1 MIQTAKKIL
10 AHAIKL
16 TKGEAGLLIY
26 DKTTCDIA
34 EAFRTAASELD
45 LSLTMRKIELT
56 GRHGLDPDAETV
68 EMIRNHN
75 VIICPTYYS
84 LTHCAALTEA
94 RARGARGATLPGITN
109 SLFMHSFADAAQ
121 ILRDGTTAS
130 NAITGHHEIEVT
142 TDAGTAVTFTVGR
155 SRVEFDTG
163 VLSEPGQ
170 IGNIPFGEAYTSPD
184 LGTMEGIIAVDG
196 SIGSFDDWTPENA
209 TACDCIIH
217 MKKGRAVRFSGTR
230 AKALEKALEAAG
242 DSAFNA
248 AEFGIGTN
256 AEMKIS
262 GNLLGDEKLK
272 GSIHIAFGNN
282 KSFGGE
288 NLSTVHIDVSILAP
302 TVKIDGKTVIFK
314 GFWIF

>member
-170 IGNIPFGEAYTSPD
+170 IGNI
-184 LGTMEGIIAVDG
+184 
-196 SIGSFDDWTPENA
+196 
-209 TACDCIIH
+209 
-217 MKKGRAVRFSGTR
+217 RRR
-230 AKALEKALEAAG
+230 
-242 DSAFNA
+242 
-248 AEFGIGTN
+248 
-256 AEMKIS
+256 
-262 GNLLGDEKLK
+262 
-272 GSIHIAFGNN
+272 SIHLARPRHNGGHHSSRRLNRKFRRLDTRKRNRLRLHNPHEKRPRRPIQRHSR
-282 KSFGGE
+282 KS
-288 NLSTVHIDVSILAP
+288 S
-302 TVKIDGKTVIFK
+302 
-314 GFWIF
+314 